1 MEYLNI
7 QMKKWASRL
16 CDDLRLT
23 PNQSNEIASSIFGEI
38 KSLSLPVKKEIENS
52 TPIPIKARLDEL
64 IAFQRWMDFVDS
76 MKMPKPEVIRAQVI
90 TQNYICFVY
99 LKETWFEIL
108 LQHLHQNSSTYKS
121 CSFLLSE
128 PIKLLRHGISHGN
141 WKYKDDFSGLEY
153 WNRKDRSSPYD
164 YKQVDGQELDFWQSL
179 SRTVAYASFLAIID
193 NT

>member
-1 MEYLNI
+1 MEYLNN

-16 CDDLRLT
+16 RDDLRLT
-23 PNQSNEIASSIFGEI
+23 PSQSNMIASSIFDEI
-38 KSLSLPVKKEIENS
+38 KNLSLPVKKEIENS

-64 IAFQRWMDFVDS
+64 LAFQRWMDFADS
-76 MKMPKPEVIRAQVI
+76 MKIRKPEVIRAQVI

-108 LQHLHQNSSTYKS
+108 LKYLSQDTATYKS

-128 PIKLLRHGISHGN
+128 PIKFLRHGISHGN

-153 WNRKDRSSPYD
+153 WNRKDRSSPYV
-164 YKQVDGQELDFWQSL
+164 YRQINQQELDFWQSL
-179 SRTVAYASFLAIID
+179 SRTTAYSSFLAIT
-193 NT
+193 NHT